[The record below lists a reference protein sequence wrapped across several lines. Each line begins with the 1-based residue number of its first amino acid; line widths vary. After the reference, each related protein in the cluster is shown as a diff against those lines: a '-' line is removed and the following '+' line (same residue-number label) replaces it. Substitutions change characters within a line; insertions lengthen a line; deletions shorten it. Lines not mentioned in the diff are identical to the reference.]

1 MLQVL
6 AFPEPV
12 FSGTHQEEKRM
23 SAGLADAIRAVVQD
37 KGISEDLLIKVIE
50 EFLLAAYKR
59 KYGHADNAVVQ
70 FTDDGNEVTLFAQK
84 VIVEDVEDPVVEIAL
99 ADALVLNEECEIGDE
114 LLIEIDPQGFDRV
127 AIQSAKQKARQRIR
141 EIQKD
146 TLYSEF
152 IDKVGELVIGYVQ
165 RERNGNIFVDLGKSE
180 GILPKRYQS
189 PREVYRTNDR
199 IKALIIDVAKGTS
212 GLQIALSRTHT
223 DLVKR
228 IFELEVPEIY
238 SKTVEIV
245 RIVREAGY
253 RTKIAV
259 ASTRDDVD
267 PVGACVGLRGVRI
280 QAIVREL
287 EGEKIDILKY
297 DPDPRILIK
306 NALSPADVTNVVV
319 LDEARRQALA
329 IVPEDQLSLAIGKQG
344 LNVRLANRLADW
356 NIDVKTADQFGEL
369 DIAAESKRAVSALF
383 GEPADEAD
391 EITSVGE
398 LPGVTD
404 AMVKALEKNN
414 ITLIEEVVG
423 LTDEELRELDGMDD
437 DMADRLGEIIA
448 ENVEIVEQDD
458 DYDDDYDE
466 EYDDDY
472 DDDEMYDEPSSEDA
486 EGAVTTDAD
495 DNDADDTEES
505 VEDDTKD
512 VVEDVV
518 EDGADV
524 EVVEEDGDIEG
535 VSEEETPEEAD
546 AEVEEVVTSILELP
560 HMTSGLADK
569 LEAAGIE
576 DLGDF
581 ISLDPD
587 TVGSIENITTEEAE
601 IIRVILTESVEI
613 VEDDD
618 EDDDEEEMDE

>member
-1 MLQVL
+1 
-6 AFPEPV
+6 
-12 FSGTHQEEKRM
+12 M
-23 SAGLADAIRAVVQD
+23 SVGLADAIRAVVQD
-37 KGISEDLLIKVIE
+37 KGITEDLLIKVIE
-50 EFLLAAYKR
+50 EFLIAAYKR
-59 KYGHADNAVVQ
+59 KFGHADNAVVQ
-70 FTDDGNEVTLFAQK
+70 FSDDGNEVTLFAQK
-84 VIVEDVEDPVVEIAL
+84 VIVDEIEDPITEIAL
-99 ADALVLNEECEIGDE
+99 SEALELNEECEVGDE
-114 LLIEIDPQGFDRV
+114 LLIEIDPQEFDRV

-199 IKALIIDVAKGTS
+199 IKALIVDVAKGNS

-238 SKTVEIV
+238 AKTVEIV

-259 ASTRDDVD
+259 ASTREDVD

-306 NALSPADVTNVVV
+306 NALSPAEVTNVVV

-356 NIDVKTADQFGEL
+356 NIDVKTMDQFNEL

-383 GEPADEAD
+383 GDAPGEEE
-391 EITSVGE
+391 EITAVAE
-398 LPGVTD
+398 LPGVTNE
-404 AMVKALEKNN
+404 MVQILERNN
-414 ITLIEEVVG
+414 ITLIEEIVG
-423 LTDEELRELDGMDD
+423 LSDEELHGLDGMDD
-437 DMADRLGEIIA
+437 ETAGRLSSIIS
-448 ENVEIVEQDD
+448 ENVEIVEQSEE
-458 DYDDDYDE
+458 Y

-472 DDDEMYDEPSSEDA
+472 DGDEPYDDEDDSYDDEDADEDEDEDEPVTDEA
-486 EGAVTTDAD
+486 ER
-495 DNDADDTEES
+495 
-505 VEDDTKD
+505 EDD
-512 VVEDVV
+512 EDDD
-518 EDGADV
+518 EDED
-524 EVVEEDGDIEG
+524 EED
-535 VSEEETPEEAD
+535 EE
-546 AEVEEVVTSILELP
+546 EEVVTTIAELP
-560 HMTSGLADK
+560 NMNSEIVEK
-569 LEAAGIE
+569 LRSAGIE
-576 DLGDF
+576 DLEDL
-581 ISLDPD
+581 ITLDPTQID
-587 TVGSIENITTEEAE
+587 EIAGLTPEEVETVQL
-601 IIRVILTESVEI
+601 ILTESVEI
-613 VEDDD
+613 VEDELDEED
-618 EDDDEEEMDE
+618 EDAE